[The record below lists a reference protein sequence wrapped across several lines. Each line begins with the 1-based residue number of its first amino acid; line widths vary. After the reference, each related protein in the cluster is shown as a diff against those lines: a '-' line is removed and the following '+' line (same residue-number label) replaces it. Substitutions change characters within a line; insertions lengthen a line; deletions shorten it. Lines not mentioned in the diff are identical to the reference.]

1 MTYRSLRWR
10 REPRVVRKT
19 DFALVRCHVKRFGC
33 QTSFAWSND
42 VCSSILMSIKTR
54 VLHEPVSAPFPDS
67 LHYNIA
73 KIQVASLMTMGA
85 LLQSGLNL
93 CQATSVKVPTDLL
106 ITEPRGLLHKMPMA
120 SVEHGVEILLC

>member
-1 MTYRSLRWR
+1 MS
-10 REPRVVRKT
+10 RE
-19 DFALVRCHVKRFGC
+19 AISAVKLA
-33 QTSFAWSND
+33 FAWSNERLFFYPH
-42 VCSSILMSIKTR
+42 VHQNACSPRASQC
-54 VLHEPVSAPFPDS
+54 PFPDS

-93 CQATSVKVPTDLL
+93 CQATFVKVPTDLL